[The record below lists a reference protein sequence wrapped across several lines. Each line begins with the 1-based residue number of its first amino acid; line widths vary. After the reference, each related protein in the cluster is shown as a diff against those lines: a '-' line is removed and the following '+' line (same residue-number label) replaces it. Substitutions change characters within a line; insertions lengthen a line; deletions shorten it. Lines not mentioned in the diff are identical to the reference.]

1 MDKYKWDLRKIF
13 KNEKE
18 FFDAINKIK
27 ENVKNIIKYKGKIKE
42 NLYSLLELQ
51 SQTDLLI
58 DKVYVYAYLSY
69 YSDTANNKFQ
79 EYKNVAGDIYDFYA
93 RSTSFINP
101 EIQLIDSKKIE
112 KLISDDKR
120 LSKYE
125 FLLSDLFRYKKHI
138 LSEKEEILLKSM
150 SSIFRVPN
158 EAFVAL
164 DNTDIEL
171 SSIKDENN
179 KDAKLTSSN
188 YSRYITSSDERVRKD
203 AFESMTNFYKK
214 HINTIKELYAGSV
227 KKDCLTSKI
236 RNYNS
241 ALEAGLFGDNIPVS
255 LYETLIKVT
264 DKNISSLQEYYN
276 ILLTHFANN

>member
-1 MDKYKWDLRKIF
+1 MNKYKWDLRKIF

-18 FFDAINKIK
+18 FFDAIDKIK
-27 ENVKNIIKYKGKIKE
+27 ENVKNIIEYKGKVRE

-93 RSTSFINP
+93 SSTSFINP

-120 LSKYE
+120 LSKYD

-138 LSEKEEILLKSM
+138 LSEREETLLKSL

-171 SSIKDENN
+171 SSIKDENGIC
-179 KDAKLTSSN
+179 KT
-188 YSRYITSSDERVRKD
+188 Y
-203 AFESMTNFYKK
+203 F
-214 HINTIKELYAGSV
+214 
-227 KKDCLTSKI
+227 
-236 RNYNS
+236 
-241 ALEAGLFGDNIPVS
+241 
-255 LYETLIKVT
+255 
-264 DKNISSLQEYYN
+264 
-276 ILLTHFANN
+276 

>member
-18 FFDAINKIK
+18 FFDAID
-27 ENVKNIIKYKGKIKE
+27 KIKE

-93 RSTSFINP
+93 SSTSFINP

-138 LSEKEEILLKSM
+138 LSEKEETLLK
-150 SSIFRVPN
+150 IYKDDKQWPGNLNLILTNFGVNVDNRAIPEQFG
-158 EAFVAL
+158 EARTQCRQVCQRGGRCRLCYTAINFSKAL
-164 DNTDIEL
+164 DRA
-171 SSIKDENN
+171 KDDWIPSMGF
-179 KDAKLTSSN
+179 K
-188 YSRYITSSDERVRKD
+188 
-203 AFESMTNFYKK
+203 ES
-214 HINTIKELYAGSV
+214 
-227 KKDCLTSKI
+227 
-236 RNYNS
+236 
-241 ALEAGLFGDNIPVS
+241 
-255 LYETLIKVT
+255 
-264 DKNISSLQEYYN
+264 
-276 ILLTHFANN
+276 